1 MKPVFKILLI
11 SSLVIALL
19 ITAAGAYLINN
30 KKILT
35 AFVLEQINK
44 NLTAELQIEGSDVT
58 IFKNFPNISLDL
70 IGVSI
75 NQSNKTLFKANHVYL
90 GFNIEDIINK
100 KYHIQVI
107 KIDSGLA
114 NLAIDENGVS
124 NFDIVKKTETTG
136 SGSSDTT
143 QFLLELAQVNM
154 ENFELKFQNKQS
166 KQITHCFIHEAAFKG
181 KLSADVFELQ
191 ISSKAMVYK
200 ISNDGLNFIKDKNT
214 EIEARIKID
223 NTKKTYAFTDAKLKI
238 DELDLLL
245 NGRLK
250 ETEKGNDI
258 KMDFNAKKISIT
270 SLLSI
275 LPIQLPAE
283 VLAYKT
289 SGNVYFKGGINGLI
303 SATGM
308 PNIKASF
315 GISNGK
321 LNNEKLN
328 IALNNISLLGEFS
341 NGAKQTMESST
352 LTLRNIKAQLL
363 NDQLSGDIIIHNLS
377 KPQLDLSLNGNLNLE
392 NVFKLFPNK
401 SIEKISGSVGFDTK
415 IKANLQETDASR
427 IWKQAGNYGK
437 FDLTLNELKL
447 TGLDKTISNLK
458 ANFALNGANLQVE
471 NCSLNLNQTDVSIK
485 GNLMNFLGYLF
496 TANETLNAEISYK
509 SNYVDLAHVVFLPTN
524 NNKDTKE
531 KTNTTASKYNLPKNI
546 KLTLTASITQLKYNK
561 FTASNVET
569 KLQIL
574 PMQIV
579 IENTRF
585 NAFNGA
591 LSLQAKIVNSAQG
604 NYFIESKFDIKNI
617 NLTEAFKQCD
627 NFGQNNITYQ
637 NISGTYS
644 GSIDMASVWDE
655 NLNCK
660 KDKILAFVKVQIKN
674 GQLINYKP
682 MEALSKYISLSDLQN
697 LKFADLNNTLEI
709 KDQTILIPK
718 MQIDN
723 NALNITLSGSQNF
736 DNFLDYN
743 LKLNL
748 TELLKKKLKPKD
760 NAFGEEDEK
769 TKGLNLFMNM
779 RGPIDNLKFTY
790 NKADVKTNIKENIK
804 KEGQSIKELIKKE
817 FGATNENKNTDK
829 PKEKTNDNDD
839 LEFEKE

>member
-11 SSLVIALL
+11 SFLIIALL

-58 IFKNFPNISLDL
+58 IFKNFPNVSLDL

-114 NLAIDENGVS
+114 NLAIDENGIS
-124 NFDIVKKTETTG
+124 NFDIVKKTDTTG
-136 SGSSDTT
+136 SSNDTT
-143 QFLLELAQVNM
+143 QFLLELARVDID
-154 ENFELKFQNKQS
+154 NFELKFQNRQS
-166 KQITHCFIHEAAFKG
+166 KQITHCFIHEADFKG

-214 EIEARIKID
+214 EIDARINID
-223 NTKKTYAFTDAKLKI
+223 NTKKTYAFTDARLKI
-238 DELDLLL
+238 DELDLSL

-275 LPIQLPAE
+275 LPIKLPAE
-283 VLAYKT
+283 VLVYKT
-289 SGNVYFKGGINGLI
+289 SGNVYFKGGINGVI

-308 PNIKASF
+308 PAIHASF

-341 NGAKQTMESST
+341 NGTKHTMETST
-352 LTLRNIKAQLL
+352 LTLKNIKAQLL
-363 NDQLSGDIIIHNLS
+363 SDQLSGDIIINNLS

-401 SIEKISGSVGFDTK
+401 SIEKINGSVSFDSK

-485 GNLMNFLGYLF
+485 GNLINFLGYLF

-509 SNYVDLAHVVFLPTN
+509 SNYVDMAHVVFLPTN
-524 NNKDTKE
+524 KAKE
-531 KTNTTASKYNLPKNI
+531 KTTTTAATKYNLPKNI
-546 KLTLTASITQLKYNK
+546 KLTLTASINQLKYNK

-574 PMQIV
+574 PMQII

-591 LSLQAKIVNSAQG
+591 LSLQAKIVNSTQG
-604 NYFIESKFDIKNI
+604 NYFINSKIDLKNI

-627 NFGQNNITYQ
+627 DFGQNNITYQ

-644 GSIDMASVWDE
+644 GSIDLASVWDE

-682 MEALSKYISLSDLQN
+682 LEALSKYISLSDLQN

-709 KDQTILIPK
+709 KDQTIVIPK

-736 DNFLDYN
+736 DNFLDYD

-769 TKGLNLFMNM
+769 TKGINLFMHM

-790 NKADVKTNIKENIK
+790 NKADVKTNIKENLK
-804 KEGQSIKELIKKE
+804 KEGQTIMELIRKE
-817 FGATNENKNTDK
+817 VGATEKKSNDK
-829 PKEKTNDNDD
+829 PKEKSNDNDE